1 MVIILFTH
9 SFIYPLIVYYIVV
22 ISLPFIS
29 TRMFEK
35 KKNQVMQV
43 RVRKTKGCIVF
54 SLSPLSVLFTFFSR
68 CIILN
73 LPVPIEP
80 LIRCHFTKS
89 AQVFI
94 GYLFKN

>member
-35 KKNQVMQV
+35 KK
-43 RVRKTKGCIVF
+43 I
-54 SLSPLSVLFTFFSR
+54 
-68 CIILN
+68 
-73 LPVPIEP
+73 
-80 LIRCHFTKS
+80 KS
-89 AQVFI
+89 CKSELGKQKVA
-94 GYLFKN
+94 